1 MRSYI
6 TLYRAPFEHPNE
18 RNAMKNLLNTIYSIV
33 ILTLVLAADRPILRA
48 DRDQAEASPVQ
59 VTSPKSRPLPY
70 RGTVGTVDTK
80 KRTFTLINKTND
92 KSRLFRIDEKTR
104 MEEGKESKGL
114 KDLKP
119 GAIVR
124 GSCVKTGDKQY
135 LARLV
140 RWSKKTK
147 KTGSPTK

>member
-18 RNAMKNLLNTIYSIV
+18 RNAMKNLLNTIYSIA

-48 DRDQAEASPVQ
+48 DRNQAEASPVQ

-80 KRTFTLINKTND
+80 KRTFTLINKTTWKHPRACGWRKLPLNEQD
-92 KSRLFRIDEKTR
+92 VISTTHTSIYCQCRIEVALTLVTLRHIIHRIFAFAFDRFVRL
-104 MEEGKESKGL
+104 
-114 KDLKP
+114 
-119 GAIVR
+119 
-124 GSCVKTGDKQY
+124 
-135 LARLV
+135 
-140 RWSKKTK
+140 
-147 KTGSPTK
+147 

>member
-1 MRSYI
+1 
-6 TLYRAPFEHPNE
+6 
-18 RNAMKNLLNTIYSIV
+18 MKNLLKTIHSIA
-33 ILTLVLAADRPILRA
+33 ILTLVLAADRPTLRA
-48 DRDQAEASPVQ
+48 DRNQAETPPVQ
-59 VTSPKSRPLPY
+59 VTSPKSRPLSY

-80 KRTFTLINKTND
+80 KRTLTLINKTND

-119 GAIVR
+119 EAIVR

-135 LARLV
+135 LTRLV

-147 KTGSPTK
+147 KTGSPSK

>member
-1 MRSYI
+1 
-6 TLYRAPFEHPNE
+6 
-18 RNAMKNLLNTIYSIV
+18 MKNLLKTIYSIA
-33 ILTLVLAADRPILRA
+33 ILTLVLAADRPTLRA
-48 DRDQAEASPVQ
+48 DRNQAETPPVQ

-92 KSRLFRIDEKTR
+92 KSRIFRIDEKTR
-104 MEEGKESKGL
+104 MEESDESKGL
-114 KDLKP
+114 KDLKS
-119 GAIVR
+119 GTVVR
-124 GSCVKTGDKQY
+124 GSCIKTGDKQY

-147 KTGSPTK
+147 KPGFPTK